1 MLRVASATTAMGFAL
16 GCASDG
22 PQRQAGTP
30 PDVTPP
36 SVLCEDPSL
45 EPGDFC
51 LPVDSLAGVLERRDI
66 EILHVGIA
74 SGGTSRPNTA
84 YLRVP
89 GAETSETLV
98 IKGKWAKA
106 PTGGDGFNNS
116 PRREIAAYQIQSLFL
131 EADQF
136 VVPLTV
142 GRCVPLERHVRE
154 VGRAQETFPGTGCV
168 YGAFAY
174 WLQDVTSED
183 ARDFERAERDPAY
196 REALARLNLFTY
208 VIGHRDS
215 RDGNFLVSKDPARP
229 RVLSIDN
236 DIAFKGFKN
245 PFTYGPFVRD
255 WSKIQVDALPRGDV
269 ERLRQVT
276 RADLDRLLVV
286 EQYEMVD
293 GLLVSVP
300 PGPPLSDRGGVEFD
314 GRIVQIGLDRA
325 EVDGIDRRIRKLLER
340 VDAGEI
346 DTF

>member
-1 MLRVASATTAMGFAL
+1 MLWIASAMTALGLAL
-16 GCASDG
+16 GCATDG
-22 PQRQAGTP
+22 PQRQAGAP

-51 LPVDSLAGVLERRDI
+51 LPVDSLAGVRERRDI

-74 SGGTSRPNTA
+74 SGGTSRPNTI

-89 GAETSETLV
+89 GDDAGETLV
-98 IKGKWAKA
+98 VKGKWAKA

-142 GRCVPLERHVRE
+142 GRCIPLERHVRE
-154 VGRAQETFPGTGCV
+154 IGPAQETFPGTSCV

-174 WLQDVTSED
+174 WLQDVTDED

-229 RVLSIDN
+229 RALSIDN
-236 DIAFKGFKN
+236 DLAFKGFKN
-245 PFTYGPFVRD
+245 PFTYGPFMRD
-255 WSKIQVDALPRGDV
+255 WSKLQVDALPRGDV

-276 RADLDRLLVV
+276 RADLDLMLVV
-286 EQYEMVD
+286 EQYEVVD

-300 PGPPLSDRGGVEFD
+300 PGPPLSDRGGIHFD
-314 GRIVQIGLDRA
+314 GRIFQLGLDRE
-325 EVDGIDRRIRKLLER
+325 EVDAIERRIQKLLER
-340 VDAGEI
+340 VDAGQI

>member
-1 MLRVASATTAMGFAL
+1 MLWIACVMTTLGLAL
-16 GCASDG
+16 GCASDI
-22 PQRQAGTP
+22 PQRQAGAP
-30 PDVTPP
+30 PEVTPP
-36 SVLCEDPSL
+36 SVLCEDPLL

-51 LPVDSLAGVLERRDI
+51 LPVDTLESVGGRRDI
-66 EILHVGIA
+66 EVLHVGIA
-74 SGGTSRPNTA
+74 SGGTSRPNTL
-84 YLRVP
+84 YVRVP
-89 GAETSETLV
+89 ETETNETLV
-98 IKGKWAKA
+98 IKGKWANP

-131 EADQF
+131 EADQY
-136 VVPLTV
+136 VVPVTM
-142 GRCVPLERHVRE
+142 GRCVPVERHARVIGLAE
-154 VGRAQETFPGTGCV
+154 ATFPGTDCV

-174 WLQDVTSED
+174 WVQDVTPEG

-208 VIGHRDS
+208 VISHRDG
-215 RDGNFLVSKDPARP
+215 RDANFLVSKDPARP

-236 DIAFKGFKN
+236 DLAFRGFKN
-245 PFTYGPFVRD
+245 PFTYGPFMRD
-255 WSKIQVDALPRGDV
+255 WSKIQVDALPRGNV

-276 RADLDRLLVV
+276 RADLDRMLVV
-286 EQYEMVD
+286 EQYEVVD
-293 GLLVSVP
+293 GLLVGVP
-300 PGPPLSDRGGVEFD
+300 PGPPLSDRGGVQFD